1 MFNQKE
7 KYRMRKTIIFTI
19 VVSLLS
25 FGMIDSATTSKS
37 SEELWIQM
45 VEKEELRKLEEKRL
59 EEERRIQYHEDELN
73 RFLTDIGFR
82 ESGNRYDITNT
93 WGYMGK
99 YQFGKSTLKGLGF
112 NVTRKEFLNN
122 PQLQEEAMMALLNHN
137 KEKLQQYI
145 DIYDGQ
151 TINGMYISESGILAA
166 AHLGGQGSVKRY
178 FKNGKVFKDAYGTK
192 ITSYMKQFSGYDIK
206 LN

>member
-1 MFNQKE
+1 
-7 KYRMRKTIIFTI
+7 MRKTTIIITI
-19 VVSLLS
+19 VISILS
-25 FGMIDSATTSKS
+25 FGMIDSATSESPRWDRLEAIKQS
-37 SEELWIQM
+37 EILRKEAEELKI
-45 VEKEELRKLEEKRL
+45 K
-59 EEERRIQYHEDELN
+59 QYHQDELD
-73 RFLTDIGFR
+73 RFLNDIGFR

-99 YQFGKSTLKGLGF
+99 YQFGKSTLKGLGYD
-112 NVTRKEFLNN
+112 VSRKEFLNN
-122 PQLQEEAMMALLNHN
+122 PELQEEAMLSLLSHN
-137 KEKLQQYI
+137 KEKLQTYI
-145 DIYDGQ
+145 DLFDGE